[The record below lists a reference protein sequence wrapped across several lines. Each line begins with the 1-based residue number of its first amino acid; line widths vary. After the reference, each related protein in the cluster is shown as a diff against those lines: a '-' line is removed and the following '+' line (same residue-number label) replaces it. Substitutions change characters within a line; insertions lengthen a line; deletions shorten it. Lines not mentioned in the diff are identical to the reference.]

1 MSLQNLMWVC
11 TRRCFFSENHLI
23 DIKEC
28 APCAVRNGPHCLHRI
43 CSVTKV
49 TVVFFRTAIGACADI
64 PFALTAVELHCIEK
78 SLQRS

>member
-11 TRRCFFSENHLI
+11 TR
-23 DIKEC
+23 
-28 APCAVRNGPHCLHRI
+28 HCLFLKTTLLILR
-43 CSVTKV
+43 SVHHVLFVKAALPSLNLQCKEGV
-49 TVVFFRTAIGACADI
+49 RCPLRTAIGACADI